1 MCAFA
6 AVMTG
11 QGVGAIS
18 SIQVLGDSAE
28 TVIKKIFKPAGKKPV
43 VFQPGK
49 ILLGIITTD
58 TEIIDQVTIG
68 CEGPESCAI
77 NCHGNPLIVADIMKL
92 LAAHGVEL
100 IDNEQM
106 LAKILAGQGL
116 TNKIELEAKLA
127 QLSAKTIE
135 GTKVLAN
142 QITAGLSK
150 KVTEWLDNINTI
162 SLKQIKADACTIL
175 ENSRPAK
182 LIIHGCK
189 TAIVGPPNTGKS
201 TLLNCLAGREK
212 AIVTDIR
219 GTTRDWITAHCQT
232 GPLALELIDTA
243 GVDEKLASAPE
254 NIVEKKSQEGTA
266 QILEQ
271 ADLVLLVLDNSQ
283 TADQLDR
290 KLLEK
295 ITGKKV
301 LAVLNKSDL
310 AATFDIGKL
319 PQHLGQFVQI
329 SAKCGTGIENLLT
342 GIRRITGASD
352 FDLHLAVCINDR
364 QKDLLK
370 RLKAVKSKRQ
380 AVSLITEL
388 LNSPVR
394 V

>member
-28 TVIKKIFKPAGKKPV
+28 NIIKKIFKPAGKKTA
-43 VFQPGK
+43 VFQPGN
-49 ILLGIITTD
+49 ILLGTIITD
-58 TEIIDQVTIG
+58 TETIDQVTIG
-68 CEGPESCAI
+68 CQRPENYAI

-106 LAKILAGQGL
+106 LAKILAGQDL
-116 TNKIELEAKLA
+116 TNTIELEAKLA

-135 GTKVLAN
+135 GTKILAN

-150 KVTEWLDNINTI
+150 KAALWLDNINTI
-162 SLKQIKADACTIL
+162 ALKQIKADVCTIL

-189 TAIVGPPNTGKS
+189 TAIIGPPNNGKS

-212 AIVTDIR
+212 AIVTDIK

-232 GPLALELIDTA
+232 GSLALELIDTA
-243 GVDEKLASAPE
+243 GLDEKLASAPE
-254 NIVEKKSQEGTA
+254 NAIEKESQQRTT

-271 ADLVLLVLDNSQ
+271 ADLVLLVLDNNQ
-283 TADQLDR
+283 PADRFDR
-290 KLLEK
+290 RLLEK
-295 ITGKKV
+295 ITDKMI
-301 LAVLNKSDL
+301 LTVLNKSDL
-310 AATFDIGKL
+310 VAKFDIGKL
-319 PQHLGQFVQI
+319 PQNLGRYVQI
-329 SAKCGTGIENLLT
+329 SAKFGTGIENLL
-342 GIRRITGASD
+342 GKIRRITGTAD

-370 RLKAVKSKRQ
+370 RLETVKSKRQ

-388 LNSPVR
+388 LNSPIR